1 MILARSEGAN
11 ILICSGVIVRT
22 LTNIAYKPYVTISL
36 DKIIEE
42 ALPFDLRASSGGA
55 GVMPLRPA
63 LELAAPQEVADEVGE
78 GIPGSGGSEV
88 RVDRDVERGILG
100 IAAVVAV
107 AA

>member
-1 MILARSEGAN
+1 
-11 ILICSGVIVRT
+11 
-22 LTNIAYKPYVTISL
+22 
-36 DKIIEE
+36 
-42 ALPFDLRASSGGA
+42 
-55 GVMPLRPA
+55 MPLRPA

-78 GIPGSGGSEV
+78 GIPGSGGLEV